1 MKKILK
7 LVLIAATV
15 FTLCFSMFTL
25 STLAAGSASVTFS
38 KSNPTVADTVT
49 VTVTVAAPE
58 MYGVNIVGTYNEEV
72 MTYVS
77 GASSGGAGGF
87 QIADSESFNGESS
100 KSFALVFKA
109 KKAGSCTVSV
119 SGQVASGIPP
129 VDTDVA
135 ASATLNVKDVTLSSN
150 ANLKSLTPSVGSL
163 SPKFS
168 ANVTEYTINVK
179 NSVTECKVYVDT
191 VEADAKVAVTG
202 SATLKVGN
210 NTRVVTVTAPSGAQ
224 KSYTIT
230 IIRSAVEEPKVE
242 SNTSSAPVQ
251 SGTSSTEDE
260 SDTSSTEEVPSA
272 LETIIGGTSFVVLKD
287 ISSVELPVGF
297 DVTKR
302 LYNNEEI
309 TVAIDDKENYEL
321 FYLKSAEGDEI
332 VPYTYDENKNKFE
345 RVYIITQGSNSYIV
359 AEIPENLTVPEE
371 YISKVVKIQEMNISA
386 YKSEDNV
393 LKDMYYIYCYFGGE
407 YNMYRY
413 DTVENVIQRSP
424 EFELVDAEKQTQVSN
439 IEFVNRFNKL
449 SANAKTIVVC
459 LCVAFVGIVA
469 LVVLAI
475 IKLIRNGKFQD
486 FDLDEDIDDFDSV
499 TFDDDFKINKDE
511 D

>member
-1 MKKILK
+1 MKKLLK

-15 FTLCFSMFTL
+15 LTLCLSIFSLT
-25 STLAAGSASVTFS
+25 TLAAGSASISFS
-38 KSNPTVADTVT
+38 KQTVTVADTVT
-49 VTVTVAAPE
+49 ITVTVAAPN
-58 MYGVNIVGTYNEEV
+58 MYGVNIVGSYNEEI

-87 QIADSESFNGESS
+87 RIADSENFNGESS

-129 VDTDVA
+129 VDVDVA

-150 ANLKSLTPSVGSL
+150 ANLKYLRPSAGSL

-168 ANVTEYTINVK
+168 ANVTAYTVNVK
-179 NSVTECKVYVDT
+179 KSVTECKVYADT
-191 VEADAKVAVTG
+191 VEADAKVAVSG
-202 SATLKVGN
+202 SATLKIGN

-224 KSYTIT
+224 KSYTLT
-230 IIRSAVEEPKVE
+230 IIRSDEDEPEV
-242 SNTSSAPVQ
+242 
-251 SGTSSTEDE
+251 E
-260 SDTSSTEEVPSA
+260 SDTSSTAEVPSA
-272 LETIIGGTSFVVLKD
+272 LETIIGGTSYVVLKD

-297 DVTKR
+297 NVTKR

-309 TVAIDDKENYEL
+309 NVAIDDKENYEL
-321 FYLKSAEGDEI
+321 FYLKSANDDEI
-332 VPYTYDENKNKFE
+332 VPYTYDENKNEFK

-359 AEIPENLTVPEE
+359 AEIPENLTVPED
-371 YISKVVKIQEMNISA
+371 YTSKTVKIQEMKLSA
-386 YKSEDNV
+386 YKSDDEA

-413 DTVENVIQRSP
+413 DTVENIIQRSP
-424 EFELVDAEKQTQVSN
+424 EFKLLESEKQTQVSN
-439 IEFVNRFNKL
+439 IEFFNRFNKL

-459 LCVAFVGIVA
+459 LCVAFVGVVA
-469 LVVLAI
+469 LIVLAI

-486 FDLDEDIDDFDSV
+486 FDLDEDTDDFDSV
-499 TFDDDFKINKDE
+499 TFDDDFKINTDKD
-511 D
+511 